1 MKQNRTI
8 GEKNMK
14 KIEDFYVDAEH
25 MDINEKGYRDRLDQ
39 VTRLLKSGSDLNDLE
54 FNEIIEMIQPFT
66 HDQTA
71 LNILSGAVSD
81 RKIKAWI
88 KGSYQV
94 EEEPYKDT
102 IDENIQKKI
111 DSYRKA

>member
-1 MKQNRTI
+1 
-8 GEKNMK
+8 MK
-14 KIEDFYVDAEH
+14 KIEDFFADANH

-39 VTRLLKSGSDLNDLE
+39 VTRLLKSGNDLE